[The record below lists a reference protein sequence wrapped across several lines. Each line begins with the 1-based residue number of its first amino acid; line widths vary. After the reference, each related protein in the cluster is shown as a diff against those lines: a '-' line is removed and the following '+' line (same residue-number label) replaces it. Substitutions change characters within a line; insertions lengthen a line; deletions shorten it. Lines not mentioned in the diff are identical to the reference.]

1 MLAKELGGPTITFQA
16 LFYPVTDANFDSK
29 SYMVY
34 QEGYWLTREGMKW
47 FWNNYAPNNSIRK
60 EPTTISL
67 LHASIDQLRG
77 LPPPAL
83 VITDEFD
90 VLRGEG
96 ETYMLIR

>member
-77 LPPPAL
+77 IAASYSCDYRR
-83 VITDEFD
+83 VRCTA
-90 VLRGEG
+90 R
-96 ETYMLIR
+96 

>member
-1 MLAKELGGPTITFQA
+1 
-16 LFYPVTDANFDSK
+16 
-29 SYMVY
+29 MVY
-34 QEGYWLTREGMKW
+34 QEGYWLTREAMKW

-77 LPPPAL
+77 LPLAL

-90 VLRGEG
+90 ALRGEG
-96 ETYMLIR
+96 ETYMLIRQCRQVFRSQQLGILVL